1 MGIPT
6 RETIFKGSVDRVRD
20 TIARPSLDTFYEVQ
34 FSFGGGNLSSPWL
47 SSLSSIGKNRTQ
59 GSDFKQ
65 KMSLLCTQAEIP
77 GTSFIES
84 SVTGNHQGITE
95 LFPNLRNF
103 PPLNLSFYVDA
114 DHVILQVLETWMTY
128 INPIANDRSRDNAY
142 AVFNYPEDYKEKI
155 YVTKFERDTF
165 IKESRAASYQSNMSS
180 YEFINAW
187 PINLTSM
194 RVAYGDSNVL
204 RCNIQ
209 LAYDRFLTSFNYPDV
224 QRRAIATSDGVII
237 SQDIINRNNPSIP
250 QLSTKDIQ
258 KINNEVHT
266 TILNPALTPNDAGYK
281 GNEVQGTYKGMIIPS
296 IKDF

>member
-6 RETIFKGSVDRVRD
+6 RKTIFQGSVDRVRD

-34 FSFGGGNLSSPWL
+34 FSFGKYQTWL
-47 SSLSSIGKNRTQ
+47 GREPGLRRTQ
-59 GSDFKQ
+59 SAKFNE

-114 DHVILQVLETWMTY
+114 DHMILEVLETWMTY
-128 INPIANDRSRDNAY
+128 INPIANDRGRDNAY
-142 AVFNYPEDYKEKI
+142 AVFNYPEDYKERI

-165 IKESRAASYQSNMSS
+165 IKESRAASYQSEMSS

-224 QRRAIATSDGVII
+224 QRRAIATSDGEII

-250 QLSTKDIQ
+250 TITPKDLQ
-258 KINNEVHT
+258 KLDAKVNT
-266 TILNPALTPNDAGYK
+266 TIFNPAITPIDFDHKNDY
-281 GNEVQGTYKGMIIPS
+281 QGTVNGILIPN
-296 IKDF
+296 IKN

>member
-6 RETIFKGSVDRVRD
+6 RGQIFKGSVDRVRD
-20 TIARPSLDTFYEVQ
+20 TVARPSLDTFYEVQ
-34 FSFGGGNLSSPWL
+34 FSFGKYQTWL
-47 SSLSSIGKNRTQ
+47 GREPGLRRTQ
-59 GSDFKQ
+59 GSKFQQ
-65 KMSLLCTQAEIP
+65 KMSLLCTQAELP

-114 DHVILQVLETWMTY
+114 DHVILEVLETWMSY
-128 INPIANDRSRDNAY
+128 INPVLNKGASNAY
-142 AVFNYPEDYKEKI
+142 AVFNYPEDYKERI

-165 IKESRAASYQSNMSS
+165 IKESRAASYQSKMSS
-180 YEFINAW
+180 YEFINVW

-209 LAYDRFLTSFNYPDV
+209 LAYDRFQTSFNYPDV
-224 QRRAIATSDGVII
+224 QRRAISTADGVVT
-237 SQDIINRNNPSIP
+237 S
-250 QLSTKDIQ
+250 KDIRYDVEKLTNSQRDNRAGTIVNDNKGGESYIFDSTTQTAIDELGQ
-258 KINNEVHT
+258 K
-266 TILNPALTPNDAGYK
+266 
-281 GNEVQGTYKGMIIPS
+281 
-296 IKDF
+296 

>member
-6 RETIFKGSVDRVRD
+6 RDIIFKGSVDRVTD
-20 TIARPSLDTFYEVQ
+20 IIARPSLDTFYEVD
-34 FSFGGGNLSSPWL
+34 FAFGGKDLSSPWL
-47 SSLSSIGKNRTQ
+47 SSLSSIGKKRTQ
-59 GSDFKQ
+59 GTDFQ
-65 KMSLLCTQAEIP
+65 TKMSLLCTQAELP

-114 DHVILQVLETWMTY
+114 DHVILEVLETWMSY
-128 INPIANDRSRDNAY
+128 INPVLNKGASNAY
-142 AVFNYPEDYKEKI
+142 AVFNYPEDYKERI

-165 IKESRAASYQSNMSS
+165 IKESRAASYQSKMSS
-180 YEFINAW
+180 YEFINVW

-209 LAYDRFLTSFNYPDV
+209 LAYDRFQTSFNYPDV
-224 QRRAIATSDGVII
+224 QRRAISTSDG
-237 SQDIINRNNPSIP
+237 IINSNDIREKMIPDLSNTTPKELMTGGINEDSARNNVNAGVNNFRNN
-250 QLSTKDIQ
+250 
-258 KINNEVHT
+258 INAG
-266 TILNPALTPNDAGYK
+266 IDAFPYK
-281 GNEVQGTYKGMIIPS
+281 
-296 IKDF
+296 

>member
-6 RETIFKGSVDRVRD
+6 RGQIFKGSVDRVRD
-20 TIARPSLDTFYEVQ
+20 TVARPSLDTFYEVQ
-34 FSFGGGNLSSPWL
+34 FSFGKYQTWL
-47 SSLSSIGKNRTQ
+47 GREPGLRRTQ
-59 GSDFKQ
+59 GSKFQQ
-65 KMSLLCTQAEIP
+65 KMSLLCTQAELP

-114 DHVILQVLETWMTY
+114 DHVILEVLETWMTY

-165 IKESRAASYQSNMSS
+165 IKESRAASYQSEMTS
-180 YEFINAW
+180 YEFYNAW

-204 RCNIQ
+204 RCNIT
-209 LAYDRFLTSFNYPDV
+209 LAYDRFFTRFNYEDPNQAV
-224 QRRAIATSDGVII
+224 L
-237 SQDIINRNNPSIP
+237 NNPSVVNSNDQVQP
-250 QLSTKDIQ
+250 FPVKLESGQF
-258 KINNEVHT
+258 T
-266 TILNPALTPNDAGYK
+266 TTGTNSILPLG
-281 GNEVQGTYKGMIIPS
+281 GV
-296 IKDF
+296 

>member
-1 MGIPT
+1 VGIPT
-6 RETIFKGSVDRVRD
+6 RETIFKGSVDRVTD
-20 TIARPSLDTFYEVQ
+20 IIARPSLDTFYEVQ
-34 FSFGGGNLSSPWL
+34 FSFGGGSLSSPWL

-59 GSDFKQ
+59 GADFKQ
-65 KMSLLCTQAEIP
+65 KMSLLCTQAELP

-114 DHVILQVLETWMTY
+114 DHVILEVLETWMTY
-128 INPIANDRSRDNAY
+128 INPIANDRGANNAY
-142 AVFNYPEDYKEKI
+142 AVFNYPEDYKERV

-180 YEFINAW
+180 YEFINVW

-209 LAYDRFLTSFNYPDV
+209 LAYDRFQSSFNYPDV
-224 QRRAIATSDGVII
+224 QRRAISTADGVVTSKDFVNAVPPLTSKNAPTGGDTTYVTGTDLPGDNSVRSGIHEN
-237 SQDIINRNNPSIP
+237 SQG
-250 QLSTKDIQ
+250 
-258 KINNEVHT
+258 V
-266 TILNPALTPNDAGYK
+266 YK
-281 GNEVQGTYKGMIIPS
+281 GLIIP
-296 IKDF
+296 KV

>member
-6 RETIFKGSVDRVRD
+6 RGQIFKGSVDRVRD
-20 TIARPSLDTFYEVQ
+20 TVARPSLDTFYEVQ
-34 FSFGGGNLSSPWL
+34 FSFGKYQTWL
-47 SSLSSIGKNRTQ
+47 GREPGLRRTQ
-59 GSDFKQ
+59 GAKFQQ
-65 KMSLLCTQAEIP
+65 KMSLLCTQAELP

-114 DHVILQVLETWMTY
+114 DHVILEVLETWMTY

-165 IKESRAASYQSNMSS
+165 IKESRAASYQSEMTS
-180 YEFINAW
+180 YEFYNAW

-209 LAYDRFLTSFNYPDV
+209 LAYDRFQTSFNYPDV
-224 QRRAIATSDGVII
+224 QRRAISTADGVVT
-237 SQDIINRNNPSIP
+237 S
-250 QLSTKDIQ
+250 KDIRYDVEKLTNSQRDNRAGTIVNDNKGGESYIFDSKTQTAIDELGQ
-258 KINNEVHT
+258 K
-266 TILNPALTPNDAGYK
+266 
-281 GNEVQGTYKGMIIPS
+281 
-296 IKDF
+296 

>member
-1 MGIPT
+1 MGFPNAS
-6 RETIFKGSVDRVRD
+6 EIFGSNPNRNSILDVRD
-20 TIARPSLDTFYEVQ
+20 TIGRPSLDTFYEVTFQ
-34 FSFGGGNLSSPWL
+34 FSKSDRWL
-47 SSLSSIGKNRTQ
+47 GKLPSGARTQ
-59 GSDFKQ
+59 SNKLTE

-103 PPLNLSFYVDA
+103 PPLNLAFYVDA
-114 DHVILQVLETWMTY
+114 DHVILEVLETWMTY
-128 INPIANDRSRDNAY
+128 INPIANNRGANNAY

-209 LAYDRFLTSFNYPDV
+209 LAYDRFQTSFNYPDV
-224 QRRAIATSDGVII
+224 QRRAISTPDGVIN
-237 SQDIINRNNPSIP
+237 SNDIRERMIPDLSKTTPKELMTGGINEDSARNNVNAGVNNFRNN
-250 QLSTKDIQ
+250 
-258 KINNEVHT
+258 INAG
-266 TILNPALTPNDAGYK
+266 IDAFPYK
-281 GNEVQGTYKGMIIPS
+281 
-296 IKDF
+296 